1 LKFAVLYY
9 DGFSEFEI
17 VLACLFFK
25 EDELLTVGLG
35 DEAYRSEENQR
46 FLVDQNIDEVDVDA
60 LDLLIIPGGEPAQLV
75 ENDELKT
82 FIERLLAAGKKVA
95 GICGGA
101 SALAGM
107 GILDGKKCTGL
118 SSGRDPEIPSWSYF
132 ANTDFSDDHVVV
144 DGDIITA
151 QGQAYV
157 EFAIELARQMDL
169 CEDEGDYDE
178 ALKWFKNLR

>member
-25 EDELLTVGLG
+25 ESELVSVGLG
-35 DEAYRSEENQR
+35 EKTYRSEGNQR
-46 FLVDQNIDEVDVDA
+46 FIVDKYIDEVDVDS
-60 LDLLIIPGGEPAQLV
+60 LDLIIIPGGEPAPLV
-75 ENDELKT
+75 ENEALKD
-82 FIERLLAAGKKVA
+82 FIGRVLDAGKKVA

-107 GILDGKKCTGL
+107 GFLDGKKCTGMAD
-118 SSGRDPEIPSWSYF
+118 GFDPELSGASYYG
-132 ANTDFSDDHVVV
+132 NTTFLEDHVVV
-144 DGDIITA
+144 DGNLITA

-157 EFAIELARQMDL
+157 EFAVELARQMEL
-169 CEDEGDYDE
+169 CEDPQDYVE
-178 ALKWFKNLR
+178 ATRWFKNIR

>member
-1 LKFAVLYY
+1 MKFAVLYY

-25 EDELLTVGLG
+25 EDELLTIGLG
-35 DEAYRSEENQR
+35 EKEYRSEENQR
-46 FLVDQNIDEVDVDA
+46 FIVDQSINEVDVDL
-60 LDLLIIPGGEPAQLV
+60 LDLLIIPGGEPGQLV
-75 ENDELKT
+75 ENDELKS
-82 FIERLLAAGKKVA
+82 FIERLLAANTKVA

-107 GILDGKKCTGL
+107 GFLDGKNCTGM
-118 SSGRDPEIPSWSYF
+118 SSGWDPELSGASFYD
-132 ANTDFSDDHVVV
+132 NTNFLEDHVVV
-144 DGDIITA
+144 DGNLITA

-169 CEDEGDYDE
+169 CEDPQDYVE
-178 ALKWFKNLR
+178 ATKWFKNVR

>member
-1 LKFAVLYY
+1 MKFAVLYY

-25 EDELLTVGLG
+25 EEELLTVGL
-35 DEAYRSEENQR
+35 EAKEYRSEGKQR
-46 FLVDQNIDEVDVDA
+46 FLADQTLDKLDVDS
-60 LDLLIIPGGEPAQLV
+60 LDLFIIPGGEPDQLV
-75 ENDELKT
+75 GNQVLKEV
-82 FIERLLAAGKKVA
+82 IRRLLAAGKKVA

-107 GILDGKKCTGL
+107 GFLDGKQCTGMG
-118 SSGRDPEIPSWSYF
+118 SGRDPERPSWSYF
-132 ANTDFSDDHVVV
+132 ANTNFSDDHVVV

-157 EFAIELARQMDL
+157 EFAVELARQMDL
-169 CEDEGDYDE
+169 CEAPQDYVE
-178 ALKWFKNLR
+178 ATRWFKNIR